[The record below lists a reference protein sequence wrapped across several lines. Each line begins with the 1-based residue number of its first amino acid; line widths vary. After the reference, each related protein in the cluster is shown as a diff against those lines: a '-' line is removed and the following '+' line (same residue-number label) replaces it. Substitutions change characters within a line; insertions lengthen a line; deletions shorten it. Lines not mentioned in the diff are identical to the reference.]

1 MPMTSPLVRPM
12 RRPDLPSVVEIQHQC
27 YAPAFH
33 EPMAAFESK
42 WAAAPET
49 CWVAQYLGQ
58 VCAYLV
64 CLPVQDQALPAL
76 HAPAFERSAQPNW
89 LYLHD
94 LAIGPAARG
103 TGLASQLISLAL
115 NQAHDMGLTQ
125 AGLIAVQDS
134 ASFWRKFGFVE
145 DASGHLIPPDKLAS
159 FGAGALFMRQA
170 LA

>member
-1 MPMTSPLVRPM
+1 MTHPLVRPM
-12 RRPDLPSVVEIQHQC
+12 QRPDLASVISIQHQC

-33 EPMAAFESK
+33 EPVEAFESK
-42 WAAAPET
+42 WAASPDT

-64 CLPVQDQALPAL
+64 CLPVQGQALPAL
-76 HAPAFERSAQPNW
+76 HARAFQRSAQPNW
-89 LYLHD
+89 LYVHD
-94 LAIGPAARG
+94 LAIGPVARG
-103 TGLASQLISLAL
+103 AGLASQLIGQAL
-115 NQAHDMGLTQ
+115 DQARNMGLTQ

-145 DASGHLIPPDKLAS
+145 DASGHLVTPGKLAS
-159 FGAGALFMRQA
+159 FGPDALFMSQT